1 MHATRTACPRL
12 SIGVPVFN
20 GERYLAEALDS
31 LLQQTFQD
39 FEIVISDNASTDAT
53 PEICAEYARRDER
66 ISYVRQ
72 PYNVGAA
79 ANYNRTF
86 ELAQGELFKWAA
98 HDDRCA
104 PQFLQRCVEALDE
117 AGSRAVLAYS
127 PAATI
132 DADGAFIVPDP
143 YANGDELRPTGSL
156 AVRRLIHALQHLDMV
171 NAVFG
176 VIRSQAL
183 ASTRLIDR
191 FVASDYVLVVELA
204 MLGEFARLDERLL
217 ERRKHPGGSRHEA
230 NPTLVDVARWFDGR
244 QDRRRT
250 LLPTRVRLTI
260 EYMRSALRLPLPVG
274 ERLLCLLA
282 IAPAV
287 LLARTRVLLGRLR
300 RSLLAPVP
308 GSSP

>member
-1 MHATRTACPRL
+1 MGAIQTGSPRL

-31 LLQQTFQD
+31 LLEQTFQD

-53 PEICAEYARRDER
+53 ADICAEFMRRDER
-66 ISYVRQ
+66 ITYVRQ

-86 ELAQGELFKWAA
+86 ELARGELFKWAA
-98 HDDRCA
+98 HDDRCS
-104 PQFLQRCVEALDE
+104 PQFLQKCVAALDE
-117 AGSRAVLAYS
+117 AGSRAVLAYT

-132 DADGAFIVPDP
+132 DADGAFILPDP
-143 YANGDELRPTGSL
+143 YANGDELRPTGAT

-176 VIRSQAL
+176 VIRSEAL
-183 ASTRLIDR
+183 AATRLIDR
-191 FVASDYVLVVELA
+191 FVASDYVLVTELA
-204 MLGEFARLDERLL
+204 MLGEFVRLDERLL

-244 QDRRRT
+244 EDRRRP
-250 LLPTRVRLTI
+250 LLPTRVRLAL
-260 EYMRSALRLPLPVG
+260 EYMRSALRLPLPAG
-274 ERLLCLLA
+274 QRLLCLS
-282 IAPAV
+282 AV
-287 LLARTRVLLGRLR
+287 VPVVLMVRLRVLLGRLK
-300 RSLLAPVP
+300 RSLVAPVP
-308 GSSP
+308 GRSG